1 MRSFRSCT
9 QPAVRRQRQRPLPVV
24 ARERLPSSYATS
36 AFAQILYLP
45 SQLCYQ
51 SNLAAR
57 SIDEQNGGLFE
68 RGPEIAS

>member
-1 MRSFRSCT
+1 MLSFLYSAG
-9 QPAVRRQRQRPLPVV
+9 PAQTRPTSFAGV
-24 ARERLPSSYATS
+24 ARERLPSSEGTS

-57 SIDEQNGGLFE
+57 SMDEQNGGLFE